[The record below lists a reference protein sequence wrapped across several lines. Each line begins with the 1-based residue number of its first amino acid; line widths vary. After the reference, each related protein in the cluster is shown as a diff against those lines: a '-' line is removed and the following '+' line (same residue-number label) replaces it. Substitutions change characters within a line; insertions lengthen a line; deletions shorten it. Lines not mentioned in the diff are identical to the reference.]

1 MTTPPQG
8 STQPP
13 EEPRPAEQD
22 GRPQAHPP
30 PLTEDMV
37 IRRRT
42 GPSERVRGLTGRR
55 KQLSEPAPP
64 GDAWTP
70 TVRADPGPL
79 PSLPE
84 PGAGAA
90 DGTAGDRGGRV
101 RKGRTGGKGR
111 DRRGRRPAGREGK
124 RKRAPETTDV
134 PGDGEAAGKP
144 GKAPKGRVVSPARK
158 WAGAR
163 RAVMARR
170 FLGVLAVLL
179 LFFLAV
185 TVNGKATPA
194 DVRAIVDR
202 QAEPEK
208 DTFPDGAAQLWAAPV
223 VKAFATYDAELAEQR
238 SQALAP
244 YAINGLD
251 PQLGWNGSGRQSV
264 LDMVIGR
271 DVQRTGE
278 DRGTVHATVQIQD
291 GSWRCVAVPLY
302 VARREGT
309 TSFGLTGAPVYTSC
323 SGITTPPEREGGADN
338 DTELAETFA
347 TELLPPF
354 MAAWQ
359 QGDKT
364 NLKRYLLPGVAS
376 FGLGG
381 AFTGSGTGGRPTV
394 EDVFVPVPEKGGSGD
409 RRTVTFTVTMLGL
422 DGESAQTSRYSVA
435 AQRKDGQWYF
445 AGDPTPPVGGTVGGG
460 GGVPE
465 VRPTEGPADLFSPSQ
480 SPTAAPEG
488 NPAD

>member
-1 MTTPPQG
+1 MTTPPRG

-13 EEPRPAEQD
+13 EEPRPPGGAPAGQD
-22 GRPQAHPP
+22 GRAQAHLP

-37 IRRRT
+37 IRAQP
-42 GPSERVRGLTGRR
+42 GPSERMRGLMGRQ
-55 KQLSEPAPP
+55 KQPSEPAPP
-64 GDAWTP
+64 GDTWTR
-70 TVRADPGPL
+70 TDGADPGPA

-84 PGAGAA
+84 PG
-90 DGTAGDRGGRV
+90 
-101 RKGRTGGKGR
+101 GKGR
-111 DRRGRRPAGREGK
+111 KERGQRGRRAVGGRGRQDREQAPGKADATGDTGTTGKPGK
-124 RKRAPETTDV
+124 R
-134 PGDGEAAGKP
+134 GKA
-144 GKAPKGRVVSPARK
+144 GKAPKGRVVSPAQK

-163 RAVMARR
+163 RAVIARR
-170 FLGVLAVLL
+170 FLGVLAVLT

-194 DVRAIVDR
+194 DVRAILDR

-238 SQALAP
+238 AQALAP

-302 VARREGT
+302 MVRREGT

-323 SGITTPPEREGGADN
+323 SGITTPPERQGGADN
-338 DTELAETFA
+338 DTELAATFA

-364 NLKRYLLPGVAS
+364 NLKRYLLPGVTS

-394 EDVFVPVPEKGGSGD
+394 DDVFVPVPKKGDAGD

-422 DGESAQTSRYSVA
+422 DGEAAQTSRYSVA
-435 AQRKDGQWYF
+435 AQRRDGQWYF
-445 AGDPTPPVGGTVGGG
+445 AGDPTPPVGGTVNGG

-465 VRPTEGPADLFSPSQ
+465 VRPTEGPTDLFSPSQ
-480 SPTAAPEG
+480 SPTPDPDTD
-488 NPAD
+488 PAD